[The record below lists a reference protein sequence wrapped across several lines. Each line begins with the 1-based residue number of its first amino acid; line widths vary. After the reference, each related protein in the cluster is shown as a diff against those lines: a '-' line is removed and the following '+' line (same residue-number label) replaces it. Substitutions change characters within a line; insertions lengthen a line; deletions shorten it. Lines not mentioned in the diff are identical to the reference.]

1 MLRQRNFCFALIRTD
16 FGNNIYNI
24 NNKMNTHWLSSISK
38 FASCYYCSMMLLK
51 SLILARNRYQSHP
64 IWVGNRVFCGVGVTI
79 RQPRGLFLFNKRK
92 GRLPCS
98 DEILLPIHACHHK
111 AKIARWQ
118 VFGRVESQR
127 SRFERAVIVK
137 LRFRFTKRSALVER
151 NKRKPSKDAHWHLR
165 YRLQGDV
172 RCESFSRYVCN
183 MADTRQS
190 VHV

>member
-16 FGNNIYNI
+16 LGNNIYNI
-24 NNKMNTHWLSSISK
+24 NNKMNIRWLSSISK

-51 SLILARNRYQSHP
+51 SPFLARNRYQSYT
-64 IWVGNRVFCGVGVTI
+64 IRVRNRVFCGVGIAI

-92 GRLPCS
+92 GRLLCS
-98 DEILLPIHACHHK
+98 DEILLPIHAWHHK

-118 VFGRVESQR
+118 FFGRIESQR
-127 SRFERAVIVK
+127 SRFERAVVVK
-137 LRFRFTKRSALVER
+137 LRFRFTKCSALVER

-172 RCESFSRYVCN
+172 RYESFSRYVCN

>member
-1 MLRQRNFCFALIRTD
+1 MLIIKHFKFCI
-16 FGNNIYNI
+16 
-24 NNKMNTHWLSSISK
+24 
-38 FASCYYCSMMLLK
+38 MLLLFYDVIEIAFFSPK
-51 SLILARNRYQSHP
+51 SVSKPPDLSRKPCILWCWRRHQ
-64 IWVGNRVFCGVGVTI
+64 VT
-79 RQPRGLFLFNKRK
+79 PGLFLFNKRER
-92 GRLPCS
+92 RLLCS
-98 DEILLPIHACHHK
+98 DEILLPVHARHHK

-118 VFGRVESQR
+118 GFVRVESQR
-127 SRFERAVIVK
+127 SRFKRAVVVK